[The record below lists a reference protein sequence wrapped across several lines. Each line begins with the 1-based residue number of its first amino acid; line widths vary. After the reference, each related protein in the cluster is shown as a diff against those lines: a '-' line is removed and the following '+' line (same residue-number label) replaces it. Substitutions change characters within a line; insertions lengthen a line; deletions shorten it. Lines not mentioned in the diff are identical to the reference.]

1 MQVACKLVVHDLV
14 WCAFLICLIVTRQR
28 VLGMPLAGGNHLS
41 QRFNI
46 FLLYKWKKVKKREK
60 HMKKG
65 LPAFRC
71 YSLTLVDTQTPQ
83 KFLPAFGC
91 LTKYTDIDFN
101 QRMECAATKCGQYI
115 QHYKVTKFNQ
125 IYCL

>member
-1 MQVACKLVVHDLV
+1 MQVACKLVVHDQV
-14 WCAFLICLIVTRQR
+14 WCAFLMCLIVTRQR
-28 VLGMPLAGGNHLS
+28 VIGMPLAGGNHLS

-46 FLLYKWKKVKKREK
+46 FLHYKWKKVQKREK
-60 HMKKG
+60 HTKKG

-71 YSLTLVDTQTPQ
+71 YSLTLVDTQMPQ
-83 KFLPAFGC
+83 KC
-91 LTKYTDIDFN
+91 KKVDFN
-101 QRMECAATKCGQYI
+101 QRMERAASKCGQHI